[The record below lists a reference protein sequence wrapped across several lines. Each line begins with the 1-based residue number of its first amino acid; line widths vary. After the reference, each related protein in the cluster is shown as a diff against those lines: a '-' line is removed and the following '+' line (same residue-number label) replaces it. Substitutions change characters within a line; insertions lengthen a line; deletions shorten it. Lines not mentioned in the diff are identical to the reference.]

1 MTKGREEATSKKVG
15 SMEMRLG
22 REMDHG
28 HSNGEG
34 VMVTEKG
41 ERQTDI
47 QESTQGKCLPIAIG
61 LESKKA

>member
-41 ERQTDI
+41 ERQTFTLR
-47 QESTQGKCLPIAIG
+47 SP
-61 LESKKA
+61 